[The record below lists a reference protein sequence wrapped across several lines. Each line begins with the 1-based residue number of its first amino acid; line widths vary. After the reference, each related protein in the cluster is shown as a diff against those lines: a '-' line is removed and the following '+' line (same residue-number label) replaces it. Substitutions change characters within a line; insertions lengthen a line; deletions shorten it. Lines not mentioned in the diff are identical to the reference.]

1 MIDRITLLKR
11 FYKKHSRLP
20 SYSEMLKLFD
30 VSSKNAVFKMI
41 QKWVD
46 DGFLKKD
53 GTKLAPAEKLF
64 ALPYLGVIKAGFP
77 ILAEENKEYL
87 SLDDYLI
94 GDPQSSFLLKVSG
107 DSMEGVGIFEGD
119 IVIVEKKRDASLGSI
134 VLAQI
139 DREWTLKILRR
150 DRSTRKYYLVA
161 ANPKYPAF
169 YPHEDLQIFGT
180 VKAVVRKFN

>member
-1 MIDRITLLKR
+1 MINRIPLLKQ

-20 SYSEMLKLFD
+20 SYSEMLTLFC
-30 VSSKNAVFKMI
+30 VSSKNTVFKMVQRWI
-41 QKWVD
+41 EE
-46 DGFLKKD
+46 GFLKKEK
-53 GTKLAPAEKLF
+53 GKLAPTEKLF
-64 ALPYLGVIKAGFP
+64 ALPYLGIIKAGFP

-94 GDPQSSFLLKVSG
+94 GDPSSSFLLKVSG

-119 IVIVEKKRDASLGSI
+119 IVIVEKKRDASLGTI

-161 ANPKYPAF
+161 ANPKYPDF